1 MQESFE
7 PGIKDW
13 LEEVK
18 LYASNDIC
26 KLLVGNKCDLSE
38 KREVDFLDAKVRANS
53 NQQSV
58 LPLSELH
65 HIWEVQKF
73 HFITTVSA
81 LYLQDF
87 ADKVE
92 IPFMEVSAKDAT
104 NVEQAFMTIVAQIR
118 SKRYAHVP

>member
-7 PGIKDW
+7 PGIKGW

-38 KREVDFLDAKVRANS
+38 KREVDFLDAKVRVNS

-65 HIWEVQKF
+65 HIWEV
-73 HFITTVSA
+73 
-81 LYLQDF
+81 
-87 ADKVE
+87 
-92 IPFMEVSAKDAT
+92 
-104 NVEQAFMTIVAQIR
+104 
-118 SKRYAHVP
+118 

>member
-1 MQESFE
+1 MGSSLYMTSQRKYVGLAIAPVIFFMLAGILSNVNHMQESFE

-38 KREVDFLDAKVRANS
+38 KKEVDFLDAKVRVNS

-65 HIWEVQKF
+65 HIWEV
-73 HFITTVSA
+73 
-81 LYLQDF
+81 
-87 ADKVE
+87 
-92 IPFMEVSAKDAT
+92 
-104 NVEQAFMTIVAQIR
+104 
-118 SKRYAHVP
+118 

>member
-38 KREVDFLDAKVRANS
+38 KREVDFLDAKVRVNS
-53 NQQSV
+53 NQQSI

-65 HIWEVQKF
+65 HIWEV
-73 HFITTVSA
+73 
-81 LYLQDF
+81 
-87 ADKVE
+87 
-92 IPFMEVSAKDAT
+92 
-104 NVEQAFMTIVAQIR
+104 
-118 SKRYAHVP
+118 